1 MNKKTEQSRIA
12 YNKIASEYD
21 ASREGQ
27 YTKFHIMELSNMID
41 LHEGKVVL
49 DVACGNGTFLWE
61 LSKKAKI
68 QANGIDISE
77 NMICSAKI
85 RYPNMSFEV
94 KPCYPLEWSNE
105 SIDIITVC
113 CAFHHFDNPQGF
125 VGECK
130 RVLKKNGTVYIADP
144 NFGAVVR
151 FIANKFWFPFSKSGD
166 VRIYSKK
173 ELEEIFY
180 NCGFKTVQVY
190 RKGEGV
196 FLKAE
201 K

>member
-1 MNKKTEQSRIA
+1 MDFPA
-12 YNKIASEYD
+12 
-21 ASREGQ
+21 
-27 YTKFHIMELSNMID
+27 F
-41 LHEGKVVL
+41 
-49 DVACGNGTFLWE
+49 DVGRDTFLIPD
-61 LSKKAKI
+61 LLNFI
-68 QANGIDISE
+68 LFQ
-77 NMICSAKI
+77 
-85 RYPNMSFEV
+85 
-94 KPCYPLEWSNE
+94 
-105 SIDIITVC
+105 
-113 CAFHHFDNPQGF
+113 
-125 VGECK
+125 
-130 RVLKKNGTVYIADP
+130 NGTVYIADP

-166 VRIYSKK
+166 VRIHSKK

>member
-1 MNKKTEQSRIA
+1 
-12 YNKIASEYD
+12 
-21 ASREGQ
+21 
-27 YTKFHIMELSNMID
+27 MELSNTID
-41 LHEGKVVL
+41 LHEGNVVL
-49 DVACGNGTFLWE
+49 DVACGNGTLLRE

-77 NMICSAKI
+77 SMICSAKM

-125 VGECK
+125 VSECK

-173 ELEEIFY
+173 ELEEIFF